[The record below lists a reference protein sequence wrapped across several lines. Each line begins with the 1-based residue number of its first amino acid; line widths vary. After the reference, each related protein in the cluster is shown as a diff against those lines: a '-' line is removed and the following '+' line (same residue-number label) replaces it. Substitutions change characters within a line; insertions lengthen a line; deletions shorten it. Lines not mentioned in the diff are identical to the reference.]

1 VPIVRGRHYAEDL
14 GPLPGAEAKAR
25 FGQEDHVRIF
35 GEHDLPR
42 TLGMIFALPEHYDL
56 LAHYDQALLER
67 HAIPQ
72 VAWSGWSTNSVLVLG
87 KADLLLS
94 A

>member
-1 VPIVRGRHYAEDL
+1 
-14 GPLPGAEAKAR
+14 
-25 FGQEDHVRIF
+25 GQEDHVRIF

-42 TLGMIFALPEHYDL
+42 MLGMIFALPERYDL

-67 HAIPQ
+67 HAIPE